1 MADLRDISCLPG
13 LKAREIRKTLHGEGV
28 SSQGPIF
35 YRVTIE
41 QFCVDVRAAERQHG
55 LEMLIGNAVIAAAMG
70 PDEDIAKM
78 FQRSVVFVGMQ
89 DFMDLPL
96 CACLSEEDSP
106 Q

>member
-55 LEMLIGNAVIAAAMG
+55 LEMLIGNAVIAAALTYPYMPSSPNG
-70 PDEDIAKM
+70 WCVAK
-78 FQRSVVFVGMQ
+78 F
-89 DFMDLPL
+89 
-96 CACLSEEDSP
+96 A
-106 Q
+106 